1 LSAWFLLALSVSQSS
16 RTQFRAS
23 CFLRVGRGSS
33 VFLVILSVF
42 FENTG
47 FMKAGP
53 RQSQFEP
60 TEGKT
65 VKFSDVHGVDEAKDV
80 RVSDQESIE

>member
-1 LSAWFLLALSVSQSS
+1 MRFISLVLVSSFCAPPLYLF
-16 RTQFRAS
+16 QFTNS
-23 CFLRVGRGSS
+23 YPNQK

-42 FENTG
+42 FENSG

-80 RVSDQESIE
+80 KNCSIFL

>member
-1 LSAWFLLALSVSQSS
+1 MP
-16 RTQFRAS
+16 
-23 CFLRVGRGSS
+23 

-60 TEGKT
+60 AEGKT

-80 RVSDQESIE
+80 CFSLKLTQIPSKLKLNCRSCKMLLPS

>member
-1 LSAWFLLALSVSQSS
+1 
-16 RTQFRAS
+16 
-23 CFLRVGRGSS
+23 
-33 VFLVILSVF
+33 
-42 FENTG
+42 
-47 FMKAGP
+47 MKAGP

-80 RVSDQESIE
+80 RDLIRDRLPDCFKV

>member
-1 LSAWFLLALSVSQSS
+1 MLL
-16 RTQFRAS
+16 
-23 CFLRVGRGSS
+23 S

-53 RQSQFEP
+53 RQTEFEP
-60 TEGKT
+60 TEGKV

-80 RVSDQESIE
+80 CLIALEHLQVHLY